1 MFHGKI
7 DGFQFPVLFPQE
19 NQSIEPQRATPLT
32 HQATEGV
39 DGQTQHQ
46 WTCAGICNGNI
57 VGLNVETMG
66 NYVICNIPWYSY
78 SVHISYIHI

>member
-1 MFHGKI
+1 MPEFSIVNHWIGLRGKNT
-7 DGFQFPVLFPQE
+7 GKPYVSWENRWFPVSCTFSQE

-46 WTCAGICNGNI
+46 
-57 VGLNVETMG
+57 
-66 NYVICNIPWYSY
+66 
-78 SVHISYIHI
+78 